1 MSHICYD
8 VRTAL
13 ERSSTFHQSKKLILH
28 AFDKLSSKM
37 KCAKHNVLTVSIH
50 HMQSTRPLPTCS
62 CSPARLQADNG
73 KPHFKGTTFILH
85 AGLTHQR
92 WAANRTRLAWRT
104 LLLLH
109 AGAAPAPFLRGLL
122 FSSSTPPEH
131 PARTPSSRAG
141 RACRRRQGST
151 CSGPR
156 LCAAARAG
164 CASGRGWWCRT
175 SGTCNVPQSLHSA
188 PRCR

>member
-1 MSHICYD
+1 MTPVNRQLHASTSSRKTF
-8 VRTAL
+8 VQRTASL
-13 ERSSTFHQSKKLILH
+13 DEMCQHVHNEKEVIYINDCFH
-28 AFDKLSSKM
+28 
-37 KCAKHNVLTVSIH
+37 IH
-50 HMQSTRPLPTCS
+50 HHAQQHSRSLPTCS
-62 CSPARLQADNG
+62 RSVRHAQA
-73 KPHFKGTTFILH
+73 TTYILH
-85 AGLTHQR
+85 VGLTHQR
-92 WAANRTRLAWRT
+92 WAAHRTRLAWRT
-104 LLLLH
+104 LLSLH
-109 AGAAPAPFLRGLL
+109 AGAAPASFLRGLL

-141 RACRRRQGST
+141 TACRRRQGST

>member
-1 MSHICYD
+1 M
-8 VRTAL
+8 
-13 ERSSTFHQSKKLILH
+13 RSR
-28 AFDKLSSKM
+28 FDLLKPSSKGRHHLM
-37 KCAKHNVLTVSIH
+37 KCANTCTIMRRRSFTLLTLSTHTTMHNTPDPSPPAVVLRHAQAT
-50 HMQSTRPLPTCS
+50 TC
-62 CSPARLQADNG
+62 
-73 KPHFKGTTFILH
+73 ILH
-85 AGLTHQR
+85 VGLTHQR
-92 WAANRTRLAWRT
+92 WAAHRTRLAWRT
-104 LLLLH
+104 LLSLH
-109 AGAAPAPFLRGLL
+109 AGAAPASFLRGLL

-141 RACRRRQGST
+141 TACRRRQGST